1 VAASIEETAM
11 PIKLKKVKVDTK
23 VSSRTGDAEKAAT
36 SAANA
41 AFGKAKVPKEKNYEV
56 EMTVKLEV
64 DKNEVK
70 ASVSDFLL
78 SEGGKLV
85 PGVARSKSGAA
96 STEFRGDEPP
106 AKAVAEVVD
115 GIVADFLDKLIKI
128 LEKLK

>member
-1 VAASIEETAM
+1 M

-23 VSSRTGDAEKAAT
+23 ISSRKADAEKAAT

-56 EMTVKLEV
+56 EMSVKLEV
-64 DKNEVK
+64 DKSDVK

-85 PGVARSKSGAA
+85 PGVSRSKSGTA
-96 STEFRGDEPP
+96 SKTFRGDEPA
-106 AKAVAEVVD
+106 AKDVAEVVD
-115 GIVADFLDKLIKI
+115 GIVADFIDKLVKI